1 MPGTGE
7 EDAKGAQD
15 VRDTVPVSPVPPLG
29 APGNKKEDE
38 GLAPDTVQ
46 IPDPDQSPKVPDH
59 VEQEAEQEQ
68 DNEAQEVPEEPRA
81 QDPVSDE
88 EKEAEPEVETKD
100 HGEIAVEP
108 DPKFD
113 LAKLLSGIARVKNS
127 SALAVE
133 DDPVVSKVTVPAKMA
148 KTEGFH
154 EAKLREIQQWE
165 RKRVMKSVK
174 DEKYPLIDTT
184 WVFPEKVMASGKTK
198 EKARLVARGFQDL
211 GEGMTDTYS
220 PTCSRNC
227 LRLLLALCATEG
239 WVPAVIDVTTALLQ
253 GKPIDRDVYLRPP
266 KEAKEDSDRV

>member
-1 MPGTGE
+1 MGALVDYYTEPSDKHAARWRGPATIVALERDLVLVRHGAGYFRRHPHHVRLRMPGTGE

-15 VRDTVPVSPVPPLG
+15 VRDTIPVSPAPPLG

-38 GLAPDTVQ
+38 GLAPGTVQ
-46 IPDPDQSPKVPDH
+46 IPDPDQSPVVPDQ
-59 VEQEAEQEQ
+59 VEQEVEQER
-68 DNEAQEVPEEPRA
+68 DNETQEVPEEPRG

-108 DPKFD
+108 EPKFD

-154 EAKLREIQQWE
+154 EAKVREIKQWE

-174 DEKYPLIDTT
+174 DENYPLIDTT
-184 WVFPEKVMASGKTK
+184 WVFTQKVMASGKTK
-198 EKARLVARGFQDL
+198 EKARLVARGF
-211 GEGMTDTYS
+211 
-220 PTCSRNC
+220 
-227 LRLLLALCATEG
+227 
-239 WVPAVIDVTTALLQ
+239 
-253 GKPIDRDVYLRPP
+253 
-266 KEAKEDSDRV
+266 